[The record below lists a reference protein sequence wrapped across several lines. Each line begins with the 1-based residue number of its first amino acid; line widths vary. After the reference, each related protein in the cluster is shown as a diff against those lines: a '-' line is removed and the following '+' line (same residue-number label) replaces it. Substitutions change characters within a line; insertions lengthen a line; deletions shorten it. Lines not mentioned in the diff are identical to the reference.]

1 MFKISANS
9 SVNSKV
15 AASLVPPPPRQP
27 RPKTSIPTK
36 MSVRRR
42 EVVAVMAASPSLL
55 VAVMAASP
63 FLLVAIRAASPSL
76 LVAVMAA
83 SPSLM
88 VAVTAASPS
97 LRVAVMAA
105 SPSLLVAV
113 MAATSSSLL
122 DSWISRDRREF
133 SKLRGQMCFQIDY
146 TFPRISQVM
155 TPSK

>member
-27 RPKTSIPTK
+27 RPKTSIPPK

-42 EVVAVMAASPSLL
+42 EVVAVMAASPSLQ
-55 VAVMAASP
+55 
-63 FLLVAIRAASPSL
+63 
-76 LVAVMAA
+76 
-83 SPSLM
+83 
-88 VAVTAASPS
+88 
-97 LRVAVMAA
+97 VAVMAA